1 MGIKMGAAVDSAG
14 AEWNAKDYLKGKGQE
29 ALQCVHCPVQ
39 VTHQSAHTRERDD
52 KPILVPAYFRLLPG
66 GQHAD
71 HCKYA
76 VADAVRLIASESDA
90 LIESVRDGRYR
101 LRLVMVRDALSGQG
115 KKPARAGATEPH
127 PPGGKTYLRSASP
140 LPAYVNSARR
150 VLKLR
155 ALCDT
160 DDEIAKHL
168 ELVFEGN
175 TIVPWSQ
182 FYIETE
188 RYLEAYDRLST
199 NTVQHPVALHGT
211 VKSVRAVAGG
221 KGATNVLNLARPKY
235 VADARDSDTGI
246 GVEASVWCE
255 QADWFSDLHEGDEVV
270 VLGMWKTRA
279 GEPQPSRKPGEYRFQ
294 WFTTHKLS
302 VTPVLLAQIAKVPSR
317 PA

>member
-14 AEWNAKDYLKGKGQE
+14 AEWHAKDYLKGKGQE
-29 ALQCVHCPVQ
+29 PLQCVHCPVQ

-101 LRLVMVRDALSGQG
+101 LRLVMVRDALNGQG
-115 KKPARAGATEPH
+115 KKPARAGASEPH
-127 PPGGKTYLRSASP
+127 SPGGKTYLRSAST

-160 DDEIAKHL
+160 DDEIAKLL

-188 RYLEAYDRLST
+188 RYLEAYNRLST

-211 VKSVRAVAGG
+211 VKSVQLSSSWARGRPMCSIWPGQSTWPMRMIPTPASASKRAS
-221 KGATNVLNLARPKY
+221 GATRP
-235 VADARDSDTGI
+235 TG
-246 GVEASVWCE
+246 SVTCTK
-255 QADWFSDLHEGDEVV
+255 AMKSSCSACG
-270 VLGMWKTRA
+270 
-279 GEPQPSRKPGEYRFQ
+279 KPGRANRNPRA
-294 WFTTHKLS
+294 S
-302 VTPVLLAQIAKVPSR
+302 RGNIASSGSPRTS
-317 PA
+317 